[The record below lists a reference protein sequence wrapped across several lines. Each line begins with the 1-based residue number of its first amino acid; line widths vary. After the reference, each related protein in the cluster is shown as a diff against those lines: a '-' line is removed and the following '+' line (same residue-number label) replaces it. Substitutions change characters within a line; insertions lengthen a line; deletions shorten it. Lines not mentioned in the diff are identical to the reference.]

1 MLSKIDQRFDR
12 PSGPSR
18 GSTEIGVPPHTAAS
32 PHHHLKPHHPRFSA
46 MSFQQPT
53 PFTINVSDSLLK
65 QTQEKLREAR
75 FPDQLQ
81 NVTWE
86 GPSTTPQI
94 SKDTADAR

>member
-1 MLSKIDQRFDR
+1 
-12 PSGPSR
+12 
-18 GSTEIGVPPHTAAS
+18 
-32 PHHHLKPHHPRFSA
+32 

-53 PFTINVSDSLLK
+53 PFTINISDSLLK

-86 GPSTTPQI
+86 GPSPQTPQI
-94 SKDTADAR
+94 SKDTADDR

>member
-1 MLSKIDQRFDR
+1 M
-12 PSGPSR
+12 SGLRTIKVLGRRRSAF
-18 GSTEIGVPPHTAAS
+18 TPHTAAS
-32 PHHHLKPHHPRFSA
+32 HLNPHHPRFST

-53 PFTINVSDSLLK
+53 PFTINISDSLLK

-86 GPSTTPQI
+86 GPSPLHRLRKFRRIQLTIGRRYTG
-94 SKDTADAR
+94 R